1 MNRQTFDRLVND
13 TVIATAGI
21 LIAKGDEYA
30 GDADRLINFKRN
42 AEKQGTTALQIW
54 KQYIGKHIDSLDT
67 YFKRVHDE
75 AIRLALAEM
84 PSREEYEQQDVDRFK
99 TWVEAKLPEAM
110 QNIDAK
116 LSEPIEG
123 RFHDV
128 INYCY
133 LGLALIKETREGDS

>member
-1 MNRQTFDRLVND
+1 MTKAF
-13 TVIATAGI
+13 
-21 LIAKGDEYA
+21 
-30 GDADRLINFKRN
+30 
-42 AEKQGTTALQIW
+42 
-54 KQYIGKHIDSLDT
+54 
-67 YFKRVHDE
+67 
-75 AIRLALAEM
+75 RLALAEM